1 MDTPF
6 GASDQQQDGSGGAA
20 VERFSTIDEAAEDIA
35 DNWGKAPQ
43 PRRDATRHRVDEQGQ
58 NLNAWSLVFTRCM

>member
-43 PRRDATRHRVDEQGQ
+43 PRRDTTQHRDDEQGQ
-58 NLNAWSLVFTRCM
+58 DLDGLNFVFIRRM

>member
-43 PRRDATRHRVDEQGQ
+43 PRRDATQHRDDEQGQ
-58 NLNAWSLVFTRCM
+58 NLDGLSVVFTRCM